1 MHENECGNLL
11 LSPRKAVNG
20 QCLSE
25 TEYLRK
31 RGGGAHVFQHVP
43 HLLSYEMRRCLFP
56 CPCGVTVLALLSLR
70 QGGTRVGAL
79 LAGRAASRTLPSSPS
94 SVSSGLCLACG
105 RDPGRGAAGHRAPG
119 SPGPGEAGLLLFP
132 DGLPCA
138 LRCPGCPRPSRS
150 MCSLSLQQQLWVEM
164 ESFRS
169 VVTLEHRQGQFS
181 FP

>member
-1 MHENECGNLL
+1 M
-11 LSPRKAVNG
+11 NG

-31 RGGGAHVFQHVP
+31 RGGGAHVFQNVP

-56 CPCGVTVLALLSLR
+56 CPCGVTGLALLSLR

-105 RDPGRGAAGHRAPG
+105 RDPGGGAAGRRAPG

-132 DGLPCA
+132 RWAALCPEVSRLSPAIPVHVLSQFTAATLGRDGVIPK
-138 LRCPGCPRPSRS
+138 R
-150 MCSLSLQQQLWVEM
+150 
-164 ESFRS
+164 
-169 VVTLEHRQGQFS
+169 VTLEHRQGQFS

>member
-1 MHENECGNLL
+1 MN
-11 LSPRKAVNG
+11 R

-31 RGGGAHVFQHVP
+31 RGGGAHVFQNVP

-56 CPCGVTVLALLSLR
+56 CPCGVTGLALLSLR

-105 RDPGRGAAGHRAPG
+105 RDPGGGAAGRRAPG

-169 VVTLEHRQGQFS
+169 VSHWSTDRDSSVFRDTEPHC
-181 FP
+181 